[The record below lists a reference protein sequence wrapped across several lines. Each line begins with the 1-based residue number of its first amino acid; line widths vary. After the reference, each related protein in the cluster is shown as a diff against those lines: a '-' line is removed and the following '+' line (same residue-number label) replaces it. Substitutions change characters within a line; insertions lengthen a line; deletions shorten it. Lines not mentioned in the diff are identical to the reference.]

1 MAAVEKDLNL
11 NTSLF
16 LDNALINDILMVQA
30 LVDNGC
36 LCSGINNDKLVEM
49 QLSRILMALRF
60 LQTAEE
66 SSISKSMVKRYNI
79 HFIGS

>member
-36 LCSGINNDKLVEM
+36 LCFGIINDKLVEM

-66 SSISKSMVKRYNI
+66 SSMNKSMVKRYNI